1 METLQEKIKR
11 NDRLKLRERQR
22 IEDGGVSHEGCVTR
36 FVGLPDMA
44 DPVDPV
50 VEPVNDD
57 DGFYVQVFRSRSELV
72 AFVTK
77 LLAAADDAWP
87 PQDA

>member
-11 NDRLKLRERQR
+11 NDRLKLHERQR
-22 IEDGGVSHEGCVTR
+22 IEDGGVSHEVCVTR
-36 FVGLPDMA
+36 SVGLPDMEE
-44 DPVDPV
+44 PVDPV
-50 VEPVNDD
+50 VELVNDD
-57 DGFYVQVFRSRSELV
+57 DGFYVQVFRSRSELG